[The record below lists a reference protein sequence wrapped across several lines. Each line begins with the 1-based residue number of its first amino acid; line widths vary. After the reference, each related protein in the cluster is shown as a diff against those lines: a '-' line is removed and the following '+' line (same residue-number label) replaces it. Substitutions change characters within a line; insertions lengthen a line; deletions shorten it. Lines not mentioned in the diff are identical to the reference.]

1 MFFLSPNSFAKEFML
16 FSGLPWRGVYKICLA
31 KAQGFQDC
39 AQGSLGWGG
48 RGAGGGSTEVSVS
61 CFVCYF
67 PSGGTTCREDS
78 AVVAWGGGPTIITG
92 KQKGE
97 EAGVSFIFKSLASSL

>member
-48 RGAGGGSTEVSVS
+48 GALGVAALRFLCLALCAIFLREV
-61 CFVCYF
+61 
-67 PSGGTTCREDS
+67 PPAERILQ
-78 AVVAWGGGPTIITG
+78 WWL
-92 KQKGE
+92 GE
-97 EAGVSFIFKSLASSL
+97 EGQLSLQGNRRGKRQVPHLFSNP